1 VLTGSF
7 TVPQK
12 VPETG
17 NTTTLIG
24 MGIIGTGLLLR
35 QRRKTSSR
43 NLIKA
48 NL

>member
-12 VPETG
+12 VPEAG
-17 NTTTLIG
+17 NTATILG

-35 QRRKTSSR
+35 QRRKTVLPKL
-43 NLIKA
+43 N
-48 NL
+48 